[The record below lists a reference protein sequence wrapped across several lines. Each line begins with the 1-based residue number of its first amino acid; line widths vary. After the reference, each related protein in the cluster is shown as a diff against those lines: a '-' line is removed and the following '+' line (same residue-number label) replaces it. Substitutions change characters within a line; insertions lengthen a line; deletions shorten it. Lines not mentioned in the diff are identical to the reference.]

1 MTTDKATVENFGYA
15 LSRDWVGI
23 LDRRRQILWVNPA
36 WSSGLGMP
44 EEQIVG
50 RILDDLVH
58 SSETALPPFDSAKD
72 PSTPIEFNLALRD
85 TRGDAVPLHWRVLL
99 QDDRCY
105 LNGHLLAA
113 PKPTDPY
120 LMAFEHAPLGMA
132 HTDMN
137 GRWLRVNQRFCDLLG
152 YTQAELMQL
161 TYRDLTLPEDFP
173 VYTDIGVRLIT
184 GETTHEAYD
193 CIHIC
198 KNGSQVWMHMTGT
211 LIRDERGAPDYFM
224 LTLESSQARHAME
237 VALRESQMRYRMVAD
252 YTYDWEFWQRADG
265 TYEYVS
271 PSVERITGYG
281 PAEFIADPTLLE
293 KIIVPDD
300 LSAWQAHL
308 RDDPSEPPQRMVQF
322 RLHHKS
328 GGVRWI
334 EHICVPIFEGG
345 QYLGRRA
352 SNRDITD
359 RKEHQAELDNQRQLL
374 EGIFRAAPDYIY
386 LTDLDL
392 QRQVLS
398 NRPKIGPLQPPD
410 PLMPLQQTLAIM
422 HPDDAAAWLEHY
434 TRPPD
439 DSLYAYEFRIQDGAG
454 GWRWIRSREVV
465 FRRHADGSVHQI
477 LGISHDITPEKEQ
490 EQALR
495 ESEARFRHMFER
507 HQAIKLLIDPAS
519 GKIVD
524 ANPSAAKFYGWD
536 VPTLRTM
543 RIQDINTLPEEQVRA
558 AMTRVSME
566 QTDFFNFKH
575 RVADGSIR
583 DVEVHSA
590 PVEVDGKTMLYSI
603 VMDTTQLHQT
613 RRELQESQNRFDA
626 FMKNSPMA
634 AYIKD
639 LEGRLIYVNPLCAQ
653 IFGLDTVEWQNR
665 NDLVL
670 WDESAAPRDT
680 DKRTLEMGM
689 TTIAENTVKIGSE
702 DRVWLTYTFPIQDVE
717 GHLFVGGMGV
727 DITDMKRAER
737 QLIEMALERER
748 RQILGHFIEKAA
760 HEFRTPLSV
769 IELGLYAI
777 RRLDNS
783 EKHLSRVTKMEE
795 QVFYIVQLVES
806 MVTMTHLDSMA
817 DLEVTPINIQ
827 SLMRTLK
834 EKFDHAF
841 PERAA
846 QFDLSIPPE
855 RMTVAGDA
863 VLLERAIFELL
874 TNAHRFTPPEG
885 RIALDVQQKDGAVE
899 ITVRDTGR
907 GVSAE
912 QQRHI
917 FEHFFRV
924 DAAHT
929 TRGFGLGLTIVK
941 RILELHG
948 GDIEVESTPGVGSTF
963 RVRLPAEESNSPATS
978 SMSSG

>member
-1 MTTDKATVENFGYA
+1 M
-15 LSRDWVGI
+15 GI
-23 LDRRRQILWVNPA
+23 LDGRRQIVWVNPA

-44 EEQIVG
+44 EAQIVG

-58 SSETALPPFDSAKD
+58 PNETALPPFDSLED
-72 PSTPIEFNLALRD
+72 PATPIEFNLALRD
-85 TRGDAVPLHWRVLL
+85 TRGDAVSLHWRVLL
-99 QDDRCY
+99 QDDRYY

-120 LMAFEHAPLGMA
+120 LKAFEHAPLGMA

-152 YTQAELMQL
+152 YTQAELMKL

-173 VYTDIGVRLIT
+173 AYNDIGVRLIT
-184 GETTHEAYD
+184 GESAHEEYD

-198 KNGSQVWMHMTGT
+198 KDGSQLWMHMTGT
-211 LIRDERGAPDYFM
+211 LIRDEHGAPDYFL
-224 LTLESSQARHAME
+224 LTLESSQARHEME
-237 VALRESQMRYRMVAD
+237 TALRESQVRYRMVAD

-265 TYEYVS
+265 AYEYVS
-271 PSVERITGYG
+271 PSVERMTGYT
-281 PAEFIADPTLLE
+281 PAEFLADPTLLE
-293 KIIVPDD
+293 QIIVADD
-300 LSAWQAHL
+300 LAVWQAHL
-308 RDDPSEPPQRMVQF
+308 SDTITQPLQRVVQF
-322 RLHHKS
+322 RLQHKS
-328 GGVRWI
+328 GEVRWV
-334 EHICVPIFEGG
+334 EHICVPIFEDG

-359 RKEHQAELDNQRQLL
+359 RIQRQAELDNQRDLL

-398 NRPKIGPLQPPD
+398 NRPKVGPLQPPD
-410 PLMPLQQTLAIM
+410 PLIPLQQALAIM

-434 TRPPD
+434 TRKDRPPD
-439 DSLYAYEFRIQDGAG
+439 DSIYAYEFRIQDGAG

-495 ESEARFRHMFER
+495 DSEARFRHMFER
-507 HQAIKLLIDPAS
+507 HQAIKLLIDPMT
-519 GKIVD
+519 GNIVD
-524 ANPSAAKFYGWD
+524 ANPSAALFYGWD

-575 RVADGSIR
+575 RLADGSIR

-590 PVEVDGKTMLYSI
+590 PVEVNGKTMLYSI

-639 LEGRLIYVNPLCAQ
+639 LEGRLIYVNPVCAQ
-653 IFGLDTVEWQNR
+653 IFGLDNVDWQHR

-670 WDESAAPRDT
+670 WDASAAPRDT
-680 DKRTLEMGM
+680 DKHTLEMGM
-689 TTIAENTVKIGSE
+689 TTIAENVVKLGSE
-702 DRVWLTYTFPIQDVE
+702 ERVWLTYNFPIQDVE
-717 GHLFVGGMGV
+717 GRVFVGGMGV
-727 DITDMKRAER
+727 DITDLKRAER

-748 RQILGHFIEKAA
+748 MQILSRFIEKAA

-769 IELGLYAI
+769 IELGLYTM
-777 RRLDNS
+777 RRLDDS
-783 EKHLSRVTKMEE
+783 EKHQQRVAKMEE
-795 QVFYIVQLVES
+795 QVFYMVKLVES
-806 MVTMTHLDSMA
+806 MVTMTHLDSMTR
-817 DLEVTPINIQ
+817 LEIAPIKLQ
-827 SLMRTLK
+827 SLMHTLK
-834 EKFDHAF
+834 EKFSITY

-855 RMTVAGDA
+855 PLIVAGDA

-874 TNAHRFTPPEG
+874 TNAHRFTPPDG
-885 RIALDVQQKDGAVE
+885 RIALEVQQQDDAVV
-899 ITVRDTGR
+899 ITVRDTGL
-907 GVSAE
+907 GVSTE
-912 QQRHI
+912 HQRHI

-929 TRGFGLGLTIVK
+929 TRGFGLGLSIVK

-963 RVRLPAEESNSPATS
+963 RVVLPAEDWKSPATT

>member
-1 MTTDKATVENFGYA
+1 MTTDKASVENFGYPLA

-23 LDRRRQILWVNPA
+23 LDGRRQIVWVNPA

-44 EEQIVG
+44 EAQIVG
-50 RILDDLVH
+50 RVLDDLVH
-58 SSETALPPFDSAKD
+58 SSKTALPPFDSPGD
-72 PSTPIEFNLALRD
+72 PATPIEFNLALRD
-85 TRGDAVPLHWRVLL
+85 TRGDAVPLHWRVLF
-99 QDDRCY
+99 QDDRFY
-105 LNGHLLAA
+105 LNGQLMAA
-113 PKPTDPY
+113 PKPPDPY

-152 YTQAELMQL
+152 YTQAEMMNL

-173 VYTDIGVRLIT
+173 AYHDIGVRLIT
-184 GETTHEAYD
+184 GESTHEEYD

-211 LIRDERGAPDYFM
+211 LIRDEHGAPDYFL

-237 VALRESQMRYRMVAD
+237 VALRESQIRYRLVAD

-271 PSVERITGYG
+271 PSVERITGYT
-281 PAEFIADPTLLE
+281 PAEFLADPTLLE

-300 LSAWQAHL
+300 LPAWQAHL
-308 RDDPSEPPQRMVQF
+308 SDTESPERVVQF
-322 RLHHKS
+322 RLQHKS
-328 GGVRWI
+328 GGVRWV

-359 RKEHQAELDNQRQLL
+359 RIQRQAELDEQRLLL

-398 NRPKIGPLQPPD
+398 NRPKIGPLEPPN
-410 PLMPLQQTLAIM
+410 PLIPLQQALAIM
-422 HPDDAAAWLEHY
+422 HPDDAATWLDHY

-439 DSLYAYEFRIQDGAG
+439 DSVYTYEFRIQDGAG

-507 HQAIKLLIDPAS
+507 HQAIKLLIDPTT
-519 GKIVD
+519 GNIVD
-524 ANPSAAKFYGWD
+524 ANPAAALFYGWD
-536 VPTLRTM
+536 VPTLRNM

-575 RVADGSIR
+575 RLADGSIR

-590 PVEVDGKTMLYSI
+590 PVEVNGKTMLYSI

-613 RRELQESQNRFDA
+613 RRELHESQNRFDA

-634 AYIKD
+634 AFIKD
-639 LEGRLIYVNPLCAQ
+639 LEGRLIYINPVCAQ
-653 IFGLDTVEWQNR
+653 IFGLDTVEWHNR

-670 WDESAAPRDT
+670 WDENAAPRDT

-689 TTIAENTVKIGSE
+689 TTIAENVVKLGSE
-702 DRVWLTYTFPIQDVE
+702 ERVWLTYNFPIQDVE

-727 DITDMKRAER
+727 DITDLKRAER
-737 QLIEMALERER
+737 QLVEMALERER
-748 RQILGHFIEKAA
+748 MQILSRFIEKAA

-769 IELGLYAI
+769 IELGLYAM
-777 RRLDNS
+777 RRLDDS
-783 EKHLSRVTKMEE
+783 EKHHQRVAKMEE
-795 QVFYIVQLVES
+795 QVFYMVKLVES
-806 MVTMTHLDSMA
+806 MVTMTHLDSMTH
-817 DLEVTPINIQ
+817 LEFAPIRLQ
-827 SLMRTLK
+827 SLMHTLQ
-834 EKFDHAF
+834 EKFSITY
-841 PERAA
+841 PERTA
-846 QFDLSIPPE
+846 QFDLSIPAE
-855 RMTVAGDA
+855 LITVAGDA

-874 TNAHRFTPPEG
+874 ANAHRFTPPDG
-885 RIALDVQQKDGAVE
+885 RIALEVQQQDGSVV
-899 ITVRDTGR
+899 ITVRDTGL

-912 QQRHI
+912 HQRHI

-963 RVRLPAEESNSPATS
+963 RVRLPAK
-978 SMSSG
+978 

>member
-1 MTTDKATVENFGYA
+1 MENFGYPLA

-36 WSSGLGMP
+36 WSTGLGLP

-50 RILDDLVH
+50 RIFDDLVH
-58 SSETALPPFDSAKD
+58 SSETILPPFDQIEDLSN
-72 PSTPIEFNLALRD
+72 PIEFNLAMRD
-85 TRGDAVPLHWRVLL
+85 TRGDAVSLHWRVLF
-99 QDDRCY
+99 QDDRFY
-105 LNGHLLAA
+105 LNGHLLAT
-113 PKPTDPY
+113 PKPSDPY
-120 LMAFEHAPLGMA
+120 LMTFERAPLGMA

-152 YTQAELMQL
+152 YSQAELLKL
-161 TYRDLTLPEDFP
+161 TFRDLTLPEDFP
-173 VYTDIGVRLIT
+173 TYSEIALRLVT
-184 GETTHEAYD
+184 GETAHEEHD

-211 LIRDERGAPDYFM
+211 LIRDKHGAPDYFM
-224 LTLESSQARHAME
+224 LTLESSQARHEME
-237 VALRESQMRYRMVAD
+237 AALRESQMRYRMVAD
-252 YTYDWEFWQRADG
+252 YTYDWEFWQGADG

-271 PSVERITGYG
+271 PSVERMTGYT
-281 PAEFIADPTLLE
+281 PADYIADPTLLE

-300 LSAWQAHL
+300 LPAWQAHL
-308 RDDPSEPPQRMVQF
+308 SDTESPERVVQF
-322 RLHHKS
+322 RLQHKS

-334 EHICVPIFEGG
+334 EHICVLIFENG

-352 SNRDITD
+352 TNRDITD
-359 RKEHQAELDNQRQLL
+359 RIERQAELDNQRQLL

-398 NRPKIGPLQPPD
+398 NRPKIGTLEPAD
-410 PLMPLQQTLAIM
+410 PLISLQQALAIM
-422 HPDDAAAWLEHY
+422 HPDDAATWLEHY
-434 TRPPD
+434 TRKDSPPD
-439 DSLYAYEFRIQDGAG
+439 DSIYAYEFRIQDGVG

-477 LGISHDITPEKEQ
+477 LGIAHDITPEKVQ

-495 ESEARFRHMFER
+495 ESETRFRHMFER
-507 HQAIKLLIDPAS
+507 HQAIKLLIDPTT
-519 GKIVD
+519 GHIVD
-524 ANPSAAKFYGWD
+524 ANPAAAKFYGWD
-536 VPTLRTM
+536 IPTLRKM
-543 RIQDINTLPEEQVRA
+543 LIQDINTLPEEEVRA
-558 AMTRVSME
+558 EMQRAASE
-566 QTDFFNFKH
+566 QRDFFSFKH
-575 RVADGSIR
+575 RLADGSIR

-590 PVEVDGKTMLYSI
+590 PVEVGGKTLLYSI

-613 RRELQESQNRFDA
+613 RRELHESQNRFDA

-639 LEGRLIYVNPLCAQ
+639 LEGRLIYVNPVCAQ
-653 IFGLDTVEWQNR
+653 IFGLDNVEWHNR

-670 WDESAAPRDT
+670 WGETAAPRDT

-689 TTIAENTVKIGSE
+689 TTIAENIVKIGSE

-717 GHLFVGGMGV
+717 GRLFVGGMGV
-727 DITDMKRAER
+727 DITDLKRAEQ

-748 RQILGHFIEKAA
+748 MQILSHFIEKAA

-769 IELGLYAI
+769 IELGLYAM
-777 RRLDNS
+777 RRLDDS

-795 QVFYIVQLVES
+795 QVFHIVKLVES
-806 MVTMTHLDSMA
+806 MVTMTHLDNMA
-817 DLEVTPINIQ
+817 HLEVTPINIQ
-827 SLMRTLK
+827 SLMRTIK

-841 PERAA
+841 PERTAK
-846 QFDLSIPPE
+846 FDLSIPAE
-855 RMTVAGDA
+855 RITVAGDA

-885 RIALDVQQKDGAVE
+885 RIALAVDQQEGSVV

-948 GDIEVESTPGVGSTF
+948 GDIQVESTPGVGSTF
-963 RVRLPAEESNSPATS
+963 RVVLPAE
-978 SMSSG
+978 